1 MLKHF
6 CPHMAAWHSNN
17 NPMRLLHHLA
27 GNNPTNQPGKPSTQV
42 QVQDCSRLELKQSQP
57 CQVQTW
63 TPDVTNPKAKQH
75 IQSNLETPQILY
87 RNQRETP
94 TKDRWPIMFVC
105 GEGFWL
111 QCATKSG
118 ENRSQWGL
126 WKCSM
131 WAAFSGCICHF
142 LLSQKKIMTNLES
155 QFY

>member
-27 GNNPTNQPGKPSTQV
+27 GTNPTNQPGKPSTQV
-42 QVQDCSRLELKQSQP
+42 QVQDCSRLELQQSQP

-87 RNQRETP
+87 RNQNETA
-94 TKDRWPIMFVC
+94 TKEIRPIRFVC

-118 ENRSQWGL
+118 ETRREWGNL
-126 WKCSM
+126 WKWSM
-131 WAAFSGCICHF
+131 WAAFSGCIWIFCF
-142 LLSQKKIMTNLES
+142 LKTKSWQILRVSS
-155 QFY
+155 